1 MVACL
6 GVGEWINFVGLFENF
21 SSFFMFKFWNIYLY
35 FYNKYRYLY
44 IVVINFIECERFFF
58 LWFRNMNRYFL
69 FYISIRWIY
78 MNFCYL
84 YFYLYMYLYK
94 WIYSFVIND
103 LYIYIK
109 FCDLIILVLD
119 MCIWF
124 EVFDGN
130 GFLVVDVFL
139 FVGFCFFFFY

>member
-1 MVACL
+1 
-6 GVGEWINFVGLFENF
+6 
-21 SSFFMFKFWNIYLY
+21 
-35 FYNKYRYLY
+35 
-44 IVVINFIECERFFF
+44 
-58 LWFRNMNRYFL
+58 
-69 FYISIRWIY
+69 

-103 LYIYIK
+103 LYIYIYIK

-119 MCIWF
+119 MCVWF